1 MHRDFYSNDEGYRC
15 HISADARAALRR
27 ERIGHAV
34 EFCTTWA
41 ITCAFGVLLGWA
53 AVDQFAR

>member
-41 ITCAFGVLLGWA
+41 ITCAFGVLLAWA
-53 AVDQFAR
+53 AVDQFSR